1 MLRGFQD
8 PDAVLLHHLP
18 YLRALMMSND
28 APTNSDRPVSRRK
41 FLGEA
46 AGATAAAAA
55 LTQGVYAAT
64 SSDIAKPA
72 ILGGEPVHSGAWP
85 GWPVTGESESD
96 GIQQVLK
103 SGDWYRYRAGDDG
116 TVAEFE
122 RRWAADV
129 GTKYCQATNSGTS
142 SLITALG
149 ALGIGPGDEVL
160 VPPYTFVATVNA
172 VLIHHALP
180 VFVDSD
186 PETGQ
191 MDAGSL
197 EARINNNTRAMIP
210 THIGGATC
218 DMDRMLEIAGQH
230 NLKVVEDACQ
240 SHTAEW
246 RGRRVGSLGDAG
258 GFSFQNSKNITSGEG
273 GAMVTNDEQLY
284 ARAQAFHNNGNGR
297 LGDDGAYT
305 AHGCNLRLTEF
316 QGALL
321 LAQLERNAA
330 LSQRREENGA
340 LLNGLLEPIPGIR
353 AKRTYEGTT
362 RHGYHLY
369 LFDYDPEEFAGMSK
383 GQLLSA
389 LRAEGI
395 PASGGYGPLNKA
407 PFVEQFLSSPG
418 FTRIYSA
425 ERLAEYREQNELP
438 ANDRMIENS
447 GWFSQNMLLGS
458 RADIES
464 IAQAF
469 EKIQKHA
476 NAIRQA

>member
-1 MLRGFQD
+1 MKVPAQMKNADSASQD
-8 PDAVLLHHLP
+8 AE
-18 YLRALMMSND
+18 
-28 APTNSDRPVSRRK
+28 RPVCRRT

-46 AGATAAAAA
+46 AGGAVAAAA
-55 LTQGVYAAT
+55 LAQGVYGAT
-64 SSDIAKPA
+64 SSSVAKPA

-85 GWPVTGESESD
+85 GWPVVGESESD
-96 GIQQVLK
+96 AIEQVLR

-116 TVAEFE
+116 AVAEFE

-160 VPPYTFVATVNA
+160 VPPYTFVATINA

-186 PETGQ
+186 PATGQ
-191 MDAGSL
+191 MDADSV
-197 EARINNNTRAMIP
+197 EARINKNTRAIIP

-218 DMDRMLEIAGQH
+218 DMDRILEIARRH
-230 NLKVVEDACQ
+230 RLKVVEDACQ

-258 GFSFQNSKNITSGEG
+258 GYSFQNSKNITSGEG
-273 GAMVTNDEQLY
+273 GALVTHDEQLY
-284 ARAQAFHNNGNGR
+284 ARAQAFHNNGNGQ

-321 LAQLERNAA
+321 LAQLERNAE
-330 LSQRREENGA
+330 LSRRREENGA
-340 LLNGLLEPIPGIR
+340 MLNGLLAAIPGIR

-369 LFDYDPEEFAGMSK
+369 LFDYDPEKFAGMSK
-383 GQLLSA
+383 GALLRA
-389 LRAEGI
+389 LGAEGI
-395 PASGGYGPLNKA
+395 PASGGYGPLNKS

-418 FTRIYSA
+418 FTRIYA
-425 ERLAEYREQNELP
+425 PQRLAEYREQNNLP
-438 ANDRMIENS
+438 ANDQMIETS
-447 GWFSQNMLLGS
+447 GWLSQNLLLGS

-464 IAQAF
+464 IAAAF

-476 NAIRQA
+476 DAIRQA